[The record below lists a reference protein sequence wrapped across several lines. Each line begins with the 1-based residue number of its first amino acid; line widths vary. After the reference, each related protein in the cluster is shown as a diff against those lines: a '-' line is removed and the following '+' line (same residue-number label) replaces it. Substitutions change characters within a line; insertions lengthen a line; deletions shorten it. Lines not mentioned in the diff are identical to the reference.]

1 MIGMDIVQLGLN
13 IKRLEGR
20 ASAMGMSR
28 ADVLTDIVETAK
40 LHKKGQSTDGYFK
53 SVGGKSWQKR
63 KNLINAIQGLNSNA
77 QRGINP
83 VFDKMGMNTQTGT
96 YRTFAYDRVD
106 GFTDL
111 TGDMVIPY
119 GNNAYYTLK
128 ANLMP
133 QAPRINVKGEI
144 VKDAPNVRVS
154 SIENLDTEIP
164 LGFNR
169 KPVID
174 TRLQSLSDD
183 DFWIYSRD
191 INSKVDKLEGLWDD
205 NESLIND
212 RAFRKKLATSQDEFS
227 AMENENF
234 RRSIEHAPSEDIA
247 YEFRQLKPWLDDDK
261 VKMAILINN
270 IGRRGLME
278 EMRSFLTEYAK
289 RSPDHAEILSSKMED
304 AARVVREMGD
314 NQRGSVE
321 GNLPTNN
328 ISYMPQGE
336 TKAKPTSSP

>member
-1 MIGMDIVQLGLN
+1 
-13 IKRLEGR
+13 
-20 ASAMGMSR
+20 
-28 ADVLTDIVETAK
+28 VLTDIVETAK

-106 GFTDL
+106 GFVDL

-133 QAPRINVKGEI
+133 QAPRINVNGEI

-154 SIENLDTEIP
+154 SIENLYTEIP
-164 LGFNR
+164 LGLNR

-191 INSKVDKLEGLWDD
+191 VKSKVNKLHELWDD
-205 NESLIND
+205 NYALEND
-212 RAFRKKLATSQDEFS
+212 RNFREKLATAHDELT
-227 AMENENF
+227 AIENENF
-234 RRSIEHAPSEDIA
+234 RRDIEDAPSEDIA
-247 YEFRQLKPWLDDDK
+247 YEFRQLNPRSSRDK

-278 EMRSFLTEYAK
+278 EMRSFLTAYAK

-304 AARVVREMGD
+304 AARIVREMG
-314 NQRGSVE
+314 
-321 GNLPTNN
+321 GN
-328 ISYMPQGE
+328 
-336 TKAKPTSSP
+336 